1 MLCLIVFEG
10 QIPHFCKFCRAM
22 ICLGVTC
29 SFFSISSFNIL
40 LFFCVPVFYIGN
52 YDCGNCFRG
61 VTEEFLDFLLGF
73 MFAFFCG
80 KNQCVASIC
89 TGSFWFICVFFY
101 VCMQPRFWY
110 VDITTLYKHWL
121 PEFTHI
127 ILSDQF
133 FASPKLAL
141 FSCNVHVLPNI
152 VIRPHFRIFF
162 CCFAFPSCPQ
172 APLHPSASIFTHL
185 HPSVPVFTYPPK
197 TSCPGKFPRS

>member
-1 MLCLIVFEG
+1 MIAAIVSVMLLKNFLI
-10 QIPHFCKFCRAM
+10 
-22 ICLGVTC
+22 
-29 SFFSISSFNIL
+29 
-40 LFFCVPVFYIGN
+40 
-52 YDCGNCFRG
+52 
-61 VTEEFLDFLLGF
+61 FLLGF

-80 KNQCVASIC
+80 KNQCVVSIC

-141 FSCNVHVLPNI
+141 FSYNVHVLSNI

-172 APLHPSASIFTHL
+172 APLHPSTSIFIHL